1 MGSCFVFQDRS
12 SDRIAL
18 AINPRGDFRE
28 VLKSIDS
35 VCFPDFVSN
44 PDNLR
49 FAVLELISN
58 SLRAH
63 RESGADE
70 AISVEFRCRD
80 RHIEVEIRDFGGGF
94 DPARLPYD
102 LAADPAGVN
111 HNSAAFEEY
120 RERHKNRRFG
130 MGLLVARKTFP
141 GFSLGFFDRQHRAV
155 SWGEAS
161 VWGTLI
167 RLSTAKEG
175 ADATREAR

>member
-1 MGSCFVFQDRS
+1 MGSCFVFQDRP
-12 SDRIAL
+12 SDRVAL
-18 AINPRGDFRE
+18 AIDPREDFRE
-28 VLKSIDS
+28 VLRKIDA
-35 VCFPDFVSN
+35 VAFPDFVGN

-63 RESGADE
+63 REIDSQE
-70 AISVEFRCRD
+70 PIRVEFRSRD

-94 DPARLPYD
+94 DPTRLPYD
-102 LAADPAGVN
+102 LAADPAGVD

-120 RERHKNRRFG
+120 RVRYENRRFG

-141 GFSLGFFDRQHRAV
+141 GFALRFFDRQHRAV
-155 SWGEAS
+155 RWGEAS

-167 RLSTAKEG
+167 HLSTEG
-175 ADATREAR
+175 ADVARATR